1 MIELYRD
8 ILGLA
13 SEATEYDIYLVVIR
27 AITVSWV
34 AKSVVSAVYN
44 AVLHIFR

>member
-1 MIELYRD
+1 MIDMYRE

-13 SEATEYDIYLVVIR
+13 SEATEYDIYLVVIC

>member
-1 MIELYRD
+1 MIDMYRE
-8 ILGLA
+8 ILGLTA
-13 SEATEYDIYLVVIR
+13 ESTEYDIYLVVIC

-34 AKSVVSAVYN
+34 AKSVVTAVYN